1 MKKRLT
7 FITILM
13 LFCSTMFGQYVSHWG
28 PVPTNFRG
36 SMNLWAKISIDEV
49 PQQSTDIEIG
59 AFCGNELRGATKIQK
74 LGNDYIVF
82 LTIWGDKAYDIINF
96 KLYDPSTS
104 NDKVELLSDY
114 TVDFKENDMIGSYGD
129 YETLDFVPSYWN
141 KVNIAKYYANMSVDA
156 IIAINGIPQDRDNLE
171 IAALCG
177 NELRDVQRPIY
188 DANLGKYVVFFVI
201 GGAQDEVIKFQLYD
215 HSEDAIT
222 SLMPLESEHTEDFVT
237 DGTVGVT
244 NPVTINFACP
254 IAQIKETEEYFY
266 TLAAAVEAATGGQTI
281 TLLRDTE
288 GAGVVIDKNVTIDFG
303 GFTYTFVS
311 PAVGSTGTQ
320 TLGFQ
325 ILKDNTVTLQNGTL
339 NVAEAAGTDFAML
352 IQNYAD
358 LTITDMTL
366 NGDNLDR
373 YTIKDYDYSYVLS
386 NNSGEVYI
394 GGNTQILA
402 NPGAVEGDGHYG
414 VAFDVCKYANYT
426 APVVTLGEDV
436 TVEGKV
442 EVTGGQLY
450 TNAALNAVVKKTVE
464 GSSTG
469 WGTLSSPTAEG
480 IAVFSTSTGHD
491 FYQYVE
497 SAEKEWNN
505 IAASIVNN
513 SYTMDNG
520 RGYLYANTDDTEVSF
535 EGTLNYQDVNY
546 SLSYTQKDLAGF
558 NFIGNPFTH
567 NITAAHLSGN
577 KTEGYYVVGEDGTF
591 QVRNTTEETIAP
603 MQAVLVQATEAGN
616 LTNLT
621 IKKTARATQTRE
633 ASNGALEI
641 VVANTDYKDVA
652 YVSFNDGIGLE
663 KIGHQNANAPLVYVT
678 AENKKFA
685 IATMKQDV
693 NEIPVSFVAKTMGQ
707 YTISVEAVDCEFNEM
722 YLTDRMT
729 GEKVNLL
736 LEDYTFVATSNDNA
750 DRFVISFG
758 TTKPESV
765 AENFIYINNGNMII
779 NNIEG
784 NAVVRVLDVLG
795 RPVAE
800 YNVTESANIS
810 TATLSSGV
818 YMIQMYDNNGVK
830 VQKIVVE

>member
-13 LFCSTMFGQYVSHWG
+13 LFCSTMFGQAAYQSHWG
-28 PVPTNFRG
+28 PVPTNFGG
-36 SMNLWAKISIDEV
+36 SMNLWAKISINGVE
-49 PQQSTDIEIG
+49 QTSTDLEIG
-59 AFCGNELRGATKIQK
+59 AFCGNELRGATKLQK
-74 LGNDYIVF
+74 AGNDYIVY
-82 LTIWGDKAYDIINF
+82 LTIGGNKAYDKINF
-96 KLYDPSTS
+96 RLYDPSST

-114 TVDFKENDMIGSYGD
+114 TVDFIDNKIIGSYGN
-129 YETLDFVPSYWN
+129 YETIDFVPSYWN
-141 KVNIAKYYANMSVDA
+141 KVNIVKYDADMSVDA
-156 IIAINGIPQDRDNLE
+156 IIAINGIPQDRNNLE

-188 DANLGKYVVFFVI
+188 DASLGKYVVFFLI
-201 GGAQDEVIKFQLYD
+201 EGASSDVIKFQLYD

-222 SLMPLESEHTEDFVT
+222 ALMPLECDDDDTEVFVT
-237 DGTVGVT
+237 DGMVG
-244 NPVTINFACP
+244 NLDPVTINFACP

-266 TLAAAVEAATGGQTI
+266 TLAEAVGAAQPNETI
-281 TLLRDTE
+281 ELINNAK
-288 GAGVVIDKNVTIDFG
+288 GNGIVINKSLTIDFA
-303 GFTYTFVS
+303 GFAYTFVEEG
-311 PAVGSTGTQ
+311 VGDTQ
-320 TLGFQ
+320 YKSNGFQ
-325 ILKDNTVTLQNGTL
+325 IKKDNNVTLKNGTL
-339 NVAEAAGTDFAML
+339 NVAEEWKEKFYIL
-352 IQNYAD
+352 IQNYSN
-358 LTITDMTL
+358 LTVENMELDGT
-366 NGDNLDR
+366 NLDMWVEE
-373 YTIKDYDYSYVLS
+373 YSDSYVLS
-386 NNSGEVYI
+386 NNSGNVNVTGTTKI
-394 GGNTQILA
+394 IANTDGDLA
-402 NPGAVEGDGHYG
+402 FALDACYNPS
-414 VAFDVCKYANYT
+414 YT

-436 TVEGKV
+436 TVQGKV

-450 TNAALNAVVKKTVE
+450 TNAALNAVVKKTIE
-464 GSSTG
+464 GSTKG

-480 IAVFSTSTGHD
+480 IAAFSTSTGHD

-505 IAASIVNN
+505 IGGDFN
-513 SYTMDNG
+513 SYTMTVG
-520 RGYLYANTDDTEVSF
+520 RGYLYANKTTTEVSF
-535 EGTLNYQDVNY
+535 EGTLNHQDVNY
-546 SLSYTQKDLAGF
+546 TLSYTPKDLAGF

-641 VVANTDYKDVA
+641 VVANTDYSDVA

-663 KIGHQNANAPLVYVT
+663 KIGHQNASAPLVYVT
-678 AENKKFA
+678 AESKKFA

>member
-1 MKKRLT
+1 MKKVLT
-7 FITILM
+7 TLTLLITL
-13 LFCSTMFGQYVSHWG
+13 CSFAFGQNDNYFNEEEINTGLGDNCVVTSIVYVDG
-28 PVPTNFRG
+28 VLQTT
-36 SMNLWAKISIDEV
+36 E
-49 PQQSTDIEIG
+49 DIEIAAYFNG
-59 AFCGNELRGATKIQK
+59 EIRGHIRKYVHYDYVESLINNYYRNIVVYKSEEPAESGDVTFKGYNHDKKTELT
-74 LGNDYIVF
+74 
-82 LTIWGDKAYDIINF
+82 T
-96 KLYDPSTS
+96 T
-104 NDKVELLSDY
+104 Y
-114 TVDFKENDMIGSYGD
+114 TC
-129 YETLDFVPSYWN
+129 
-141 KVNIAKYYANMSVDA
+141 NIAEVRCGSIVAPV
-156 IIAINGIPQDRDNLE
+156 E
-171 IAALCG
+171 IYFTTVATPVA
-177 NELRDVQRPIY
+177 Q
-188 DANLGKYVVFFVI
+188 LG
-201 GGAQDEVIKFQLYD
+201 
-215 HSEDAIT
+215 
-222 SLMPLESEHTEDFVT
+222 TETFM
-237 DGTVGVT
+237 
-244 NPVTINFACP
+244 
-254 IAQIKETEEYFY
+254 
-266 TLAAAVEAATGGQTI
+266 TLAEAVEAATEGNNVI
-281 TLLRDTE
+281 TLLKDSE
-288 GAGVVIDKNVTIDFG
+288 GKGIVIDKDVTIDFA
-303 GFTYTFVS
+303 GFAYTFIEQG
-311 PAVGSTGTQ
+311 VGDTPTKSN
-320 TLGFQ
+320 GFQ
-325 ILKDNTVTLQNGTL
+325 IKKDNNVTLKNGTL
-339 NVAEAAGTDFAML
+339 NVDEEWKEKFYIL
-352 IQNYAD
+352 IQNYSN
-358 LTITDMTL
+358 LTVEDMELDGT
-366 NGDNLDR
+366 NLDMWSA
-373 YTIKDYDYSYVLS
+373 TDGDSYVIS
-386 NNSGEVYI
+386 NNSGNVNVTGTTKI
-394 GGNTQILA
+394 IANNDGALA
-402 NPGAVEGDGHYG
+402 FALDACYNPS
-414 VAFDVCKYANYT
+414 YT

-436 TVEGKV
+436 TVQGKV

-450 TNAALNAVVKKTVE
+450 TNAALNAVVKKTIE
-464 GSSTG
+464 GSTKG

-480 IAVFSTSTGHD
+480 IAAFSTSTGHD

-505 IAASIVNN
+505 IGGDFN
-513 SYTMDNG
+513 SYTMTVG
-520 RGYLYANTDDTEVSF
+520 RGYLYANKTTTEVSF
-535 EGTLNYQDVNY
+535 EGTLNHQDVNY
-546 SLSYTQKDLAGF
+546 TLSYTPKDLAGF

-616 LTNLT
+616 LT
-621 IKKTARATQTRE
+621 IQKTVPATQTRE

-678 AENKKFA
+678 AESKKFA
-685 IATMKQDV
+685 IATMNQDV
-693 NEIPVSFVAKTMGQ
+693 NEIPVSFVVKTMGQ

-750 DRFVISFG
+750 DRFIISFG

>member
-7 FITILM
+7 FITLLM
-13 LFCSTMFGQYVSHWG
+13 LFCSTMFGQGYWG
-28 PVPTNFRG
+28 NVPNY
-36 SMNLWAKISIDEV
+36 E
-49 PQQSTDIEIG
+49 STMTLFGTVQINGEDQNRTDLEIA
-59 AFCGNELRGATKIQK
+59 AFCGDELRGVTQPIKF
-74 LGNDYIVF
+74 GNKYVLVF
-82 LTIWGDKAYDIINF
+82 TIGGLESYEIIRF
-96 KLYDPSTS
+96 KLYDPVADKELGSEYTTVFIPE
-104 NDKVELLSDY
+104 DKVGSLTNFIPINFIPMYWDESDVVSGQEQSMVVKAVITMNGLL
-114 TVDFKENDMIGSYGD
+114 
-129 YETLDFVPSYWN
+129 
-141 KVNIAKYYANMSVDA
+141 
-156 IIAINGIPQDRDNLE
+156 QDRGDLE
-171 IAALCG
+171 LAAFCG
-177 NELRDVQRPIY
+177 DELRDIARPIY
-188 DANLGKYVVFFVI
+188 YERPQQFITDFYINGKSS
-201 GGAQDEVIKFQLYD
+201 EVITFKLYD
-215 HSEDAIT
+215 HSADAPIAI
-222 SLMPLESEHTEDFVT
+222 MPYSSDYSVDFVE
-237 DGTVGVT
+237 DGTIGQDA
-244 NPVTINFACP
+244 PVTINFACP

-266 TLAAAVEAATGGQTI
+266 TLAEAVVKATGGQTI
-281 TLLRDTE
+281 TLLRNAE
-288 GAGVVIDKNVTIDFG
+288 GAGVVIDKDVTIDFG
-303 GFTYTFVS
+303 DFTYTFNEG
-311 PAVGSTGTQ
+311 VGDIPSN
-320 TLGFQ
+320 GFQ
-325 ILKDNTVTLQNGTL
+325 IKKNNNVTLKNGTL
-339 NVAEAAGTDFAML
+339 NVAASEAGKFYIL
-352 IQNYAD
+352 VQNYSN
-358 LTITDMTL
+358 LTVDGMTL
-366 NGDNLDR
+366 DGTNLD
-373 YTIKDYDYSYVLS
+373 KWSKVENNYDSYVLS
-386 NNSGEVYI
+386 NNSGSVNVTGTTKI
-394 GGNTQILA
+394 IANNDGALA
-402 NPGAVEGDGHYG
+402 FALDACYNPS
-414 VAFDVCKYANYT
+414 YT

-450 TNAALNAVVKKTVE
+450 TNAALQAVVKKTVE

-480 IAVFSTSTGHD
+480 NVVFSTSTGHD

-497 SAEKEWNN
+497 SENLEWDN
-505 IAASIVNN
+505 IGGNFN
-513 SYTMDNG
+513 SYTMTVG
-520 RGYLYANTDDTEVSF
+520 RGYLYANTEDTEVSF
-535 EGTLNYQDVNY
+535 EGTLNHEDVNY
-546 SLSYTQKDLAGF
+546 TLSYTQKDLAGF

-577 KTEGYYVVGEDGTF
+577 KTEGYYVVGENGTF
-591 QVRNTTEETIAP
+591 EVRNTTEETIAP
-603 MQAVLVQATEAGN
+603 FQAILVQATEEAG
-616 LTNLT
+616 TLT
-621 IKKTARATQTRE
+621 IQKTAPATQTRE

-663 KIGHQNANAPLVYVT
+663 KIGHQNASAPLVYVT

-707 YTISVEAVDCEFNEM
+707 YTISVETVDCEFNEM

-750 DRFVISFG
+750 DRFVISFA

>member
-13 LFCSTMFGQYVSHWG
+13 LFCSTMFGQSHWEM
-28 PVPTNFRG
+28 TEQEIDKYQN
-36 SMNLWAKISIDEV
+36 SQTICISVLIDGV
-49 PQQSTDIEIG
+49 PQNVENLEIAAFHNNELRGVGVTTLFTPKQTYVATIKVYGTTPDEEISLKLYDSRSEKELSSDYKFDWNPDENGTPLNPISVNFYEKHWDSNENYQNTMSIACTIKINGEIQKRTDLELA
-59 AFCGNELRGATKIQK
+59 AFCGNDLRGATRVEK
-74 LGNDYIVF
+74 LEGGDLYIAI
-82 LTIWGDKAYDIINF
+82 LYIGGTDGETINF
-96 KLYDPSTS
+96 KLYDPTI
-104 NDKVELLSDY
+104 DMELTTDY
-114 TVDFKENDMIGSYGD
+114 AVPFQTNATMGD
-129 YETLDFVPSYWN
+129 DEEIIMEFNAPVAQLGTEKFMTLAEAVAVAQPNETIKLIN
-141 KVNIAKYYANMSVDA
+141 NAKG
-156 IIAINGIPQDRDNLE
+156 NGI
-171 IAALCG
+171 
-177 NELRDVQRPIY
+177 
-188 DANLGKYVVFFVI
+188 VI
-201 GGAQDEVIKFQLYD
+201 NK
-215 HSEDAIT
+215 
-222 SLMPLESEHTEDFVT
+222 SL
-237 DGTVGVT
+237 
-244 NPVTINFACP
+244 
-254 IAQIKETEEYFY
+254 
-266 TLAAAVEAATGGQTI
+266 
-281 TLLRDTE
+281 
-288 GAGVVIDKNVTIDFG
+288 TIDFG
-303 GFTYTFVS
+303 GFTYTFTS

-339 NVAEAAGTDFAML
+339 NVAEAARTDFAML

-436 TVEGKV
+436 TVQGKV

-450 TNAALNAVVKKTVE
+450 TNAALNAVVKKTIE
-464 GSSTG
+464 GSTKG

-480 IAVFSTSTGHD
+480 IAAFSTSTGHD

-505 IAASIVNN
+505 IGGDFN
-513 SYTMDNG
+513 SYTMTVG
-520 RGYLYANTDDTEVSF
+520 RGYLYANKTTTEVSF
-535 EGTLNYQDVNY
+535 EGTLNHQDVNY
-546 SLSYTQKDLAGF
+546 TLSYTPKDLAGF

-641 VVANTDYKDVA
+641 VVANTDYSDVA

-678 AENKKFA
+678 AESKKFA

>member
-1 MKKRLT
+1 
-7 FITILM
+7 M
-13 LFCSTMFGQYVSHWG
+13 LFCSTMFGQHFATPRAYQYNMTVLG
-28 PVPTNFRG
+28 T
-36 SMNLWAKISIDEV
+36 ISINGEE
-49 PQQSTDIEIG
+49 QKRSDIEIAAYCG
-59 AFCGNELRGATKIQK
+59 DELRGTATPFHVDLGTDEIYPFLLTIGSNLNSSEEIRFKLRDLTSGKEYGSEYTLIFKKDGIIGSEENPQNIDFTPMYWDENDVVIYESTMNVFAFININDQLQDRADLEIAAFCGDELRDIARPVFATKPQRYVTVFTIQ
-74 LGNDYIVF
+74 GNEEANQ
-82 LTIWGDKAYDIINF
+82 TITF
-96 KLYDPSTS
+96 KLYDHSGNTPESLMPL
-104 NDKVELLSDY
+104 ESDY
-114 TVDFKENDMIGSYGD
+114 TVDFE
-129 YETLDFVPSYWN
+129 
-141 KVNIAKYYANMSVDA
+141 VN
-156 IIAINGIPQDRDNLE
+156 G
-171 IAALCG
+171 
-177 NELRDVQRPIY
+177 
-188 DANLGKYVVFFVI
+188 VI
-201 GGAQDEVIKFQLYD
+201 GRENP
-215 HSEDAIT
+215 IT
-222 SLMPLESEHTEDFVT
+222 L
-237 DGTVGVT
+237 
-244 NPVTINFACP
+244 NFACP

-266 TLAAAVEAATGGQTI
+266 TLAEAVEAATGGQTI
-281 TLLRDTE
+281 TLLKDAE
-288 GAGVVIDKNVTIDFG
+288 GSGVVINKNVTIDFG

-320 TLGFQ
+320 TLGFH

-339 NVAEAAGTDFAML
+339 NVAEAARTDFAML

-426 APVVTLGEDV
+426 APVVTLGESV
-436 TVEGKV
+436 TVQGKV

-450 TNAALNAVVKKTVE
+450 TNAALNAVVKKTVK
-464 GSSTG
+464 GSTKG

-480 IAVFSTSTGHD
+480 NVVFSTSTGHD

-497 SAEKEWNN
+497 SADLEWNY
-505 IAASIVNN
+505 IGGDFN
-513 SYTMDNG
+513 SYEMTVG
-520 RGYLYANTDDTEVSF
+520 RGYLYANEATTEVSF

-546 SLSYTQKDLAGF
+546 TLSYTPKDLAGF

-577 KTEGYYVVGEDGTF
+577 KTKGYYVVGEDGTF
-591 QVRNTTEETIAP
+591 QVRETTSETIAP
-603 MQAVLVQATEAGN
+603 MQAILVQAKEEAG
-616 LTNLT
+616 NLT

-641 VVANTDYKDVA
+641 VVANTDYSDVA
-652 YVSFNDGIGLE
+652 YVSFNDGVGLE
-663 KIGHQNANAPLVYVT
+663 KIGHQNASAPLVYVT
-678 AENKKFA
+678 AEDKKFA
-685 IATMKQDV
+685 IATMKQNV

-750 DRFVISFG
+750 DRFVISFA
-758 TTKPESV
+758 TTMPESV

>member
-28 PVPTNFRG
+28 PVPTNFGG
-36 SMNLWAKISIDEV
+36 SMNLWAKISINGVE
-49 PQQSTDIEIG
+49 QTSTDLEIG
-59 AFCGNELRGATKIQK
+59 AFCGNELRGATKLQK
-74 LGNDYIVF
+74 AGNDYIVY
-82 LTIWGDKAYDIINF
+82 LTIGGNKAYDKINF
-96 KLYDPSTS
+96 RLYDPSST

-114 TVDFKENDMIGSYGD
+114 TVDFIDNKIIGSYGN
-129 YETLDFVPSYWN
+129 YETIDFVPSYWN
-141 KVNIAKYYANMSVDA
+141 KVNIVKYDADMSVDA

-201 GGAQDEVIKFQLYD
+201 EGAPEEVIKFQLYD

-222 SLMPLESEHTEDFVT
+222 SLMPLESDFIIEEFET
-237 DGTVGVT
+237 DGMVG
-244 NPVTINFACP
+244 NLDPVTINFACP

-266 TLAAAVEAATGGQTI
+266 TLADAVEEALNNQTI
-281 TLLRDTE
+281 TLLSNAE
-288 GAGVVIDKNVTIDFG
+288 GKGIVINKSLTIDFG
-303 GFTYTFVS
+303 GFTYTFTS

-320 TLGFQ
+320 TQGFQ

-339 NVAEAAGTDFAML
+339 NVAEAARTDFAML

-358 LTITDMTL
+358 LTITDMKL

-414 VAFDVCKYANYT
+414 VAFDVCKYASYT

-436 TVEGKV
+436 TVQGKV

-450 TNAALNAVVKKTVE
+450 TNAALNAVVKKTIE

-497 SAEKEWNN
+497 ANELEWNN
-505 IAASIVNN
+505 IAASIVDN
-513 SYTMDNG
+513 SYTMEKG
-520 RGYLYANTDDTEVSF
+520 RGYLYANETTTEVSF
-535 EGTLNYQDVNY
+535 DGTLNHQDVNY
-546 SLSYTQKDLAGF
+546 TLSYNQKDLAGF

-577 KTEGYYVVGEDGTF
+577 KAVGYYVVGGDGTF
-591 QVRNTTEETIAP
+591 QVRETTEETIAP
-603 MQAVLVQATEAGN
+603 MQAILVQATEAG
-616 LTNLT
+616 TLT
-621 IKKTARATQTRE
+621 IQKTAPATQTRE

-685 IATMKQDV
+685 IATMNQDV

-750 DRFVISFG
+750 DRFIISFG

>member
-28 PVPTNFRG
+28 PVPTNFGG
-36 SMNLWAKISIDEV
+36 SMNLWAKISINGVE
-49 PQQSTDIEIG
+49 QTSTDLEIG
-59 AFCGNELRGATKIQK
+59 AFCGNELRGATKLQK
-74 LGNDYIVF
+74 AGNDYIVY
-82 LTIWGDKAYDIINF
+82 LTIGGNKAYDKINF
-96 KLYDPSTS
+96 RLYDPSST

-114 TVDFKENDMIGSYGD
+114 TVDFIDNKIIGSYGN
-129 YETLDFVPSYWN
+129 YETIDFVPSYWN
-141 KVNIAKYYANMSVDA
+141 KVNIVKYDADMSVDA

-188 DANLGKYVVFFVI
+188 DASLGKYVVFFLIEGKTSDVI
-201 GGAQDEVIKFQLYD
+201 EFQLYD

-222 SLMPLESEHTEDFVT
+222 ALMPLECDDDDTEDFVT
-237 DGTVGVT
+237 DGMVGVT

-266 TLAAAVEAATGGQTI
+266 TLADAVEAANNEETVE
-281 TLLRDTE
+281 LLISAQ
-288 GAGVVIDKNVTIDFG
+288 GSGVVIDKDVTIDFG

-339 NVAEAAGTDFAML
+339 NVAEAARTDFAML

-426 APVVTLGEDV
+426 APVVTLGENV
-436 TVEGKV
+436 TVQGKV

-450 TNAALNAVVKKTVE
+450 TNAALQAVVKKTVK
-464 GSSTG
+464 GSTKG

-480 IAVFSTSTGHD
+480 NVVFSTNTGHD

-546 SLSYTQKDLAGF
+546 TLSYTQKDLAGF

-577 KTEGYYVVGEDGTF
+577 KAVGYYVVGEDGTF
-591 QVRNTTEETIAP
+591 QVRETTSETIAP
-603 MQAVLVQATEAGN
+603 FQAILIQATEAGN
-616 LTNLT
+616 LT
-621 IKKTARATQTRE
+621 IQKTAPATQTRE

-641 VVANTDYKDVA
+641 VVANTEYSDVA
-652 YVSFNDGIGLE
+652 YVSFNDGVGLE
-663 KIGHQNANAPLVYVT
+663 KIGHQNASAPLVYVT
-678 AENKKFA
+678 AESKKFA

-736 LEDYTFVATSNDNA
+736 LEDYTFVATSNDNT
-750 DRFVISFG
+750 DRFIISFG

>member
-13 LFCSTMFGQYVSHWG
+13 LFCSTMFGQSHWEM
-28 PVPTNFRG
+28 TEQEIDKYQN
-36 SMNLWAKISIDEV
+36 SQTICISVLIDGV
-49 PQQSTDIEIG
+49 PQNVENLEIAAFHNNELRGVGVTTLFTPKQTYVATIKVYGTTPDEEISLKLYDSRSEKELSSDYKFDWNPDENGTPLNPISVNFYEKHWDSNENYQNTMSIACTIKINGEIQKRTDLELA
-59 AFCGNELRGATKIQK
+59 AFCGNDLRGATRVEK
-74 LGNDYIVF
+74 LEGGDLYIAI
-82 LTIWGDKAYDIINF
+82 LYIGGTDGETINF
-96 KLYDPSTS
+96 KLYDPTI
-104 NDKVELLSDY
+104 DMELTTDY
-114 TVDFKENDMIGSYGD
+114 AVPFQTNATMGD
-129 YETLDFVPSYWN
+129 DEEIIMEFNAPVAQLGTEKFMTLAEAVAVAQPNETIKLIN
-141 KVNIAKYYANMSVDA
+141 NAKG
-156 IIAINGIPQDRDNLE
+156 NGI
-171 IAALCG
+171 
-177 NELRDVQRPIY
+177 
-188 DANLGKYVVFFVI
+188 VI
-201 GGAQDEVIKFQLYD
+201 NK
-215 HSEDAIT
+215 
-222 SLMPLESEHTEDFVT
+222 SL
-237 DGTVGVT
+237 
-244 NPVTINFACP
+244 
-254 IAQIKETEEYFY
+254 
-266 TLAAAVEAATGGQTI
+266 
-281 TLLRDTE
+281 
-288 GAGVVIDKNVTIDFG
+288 TIDFG
-303 GFTYTFVS
+303 GFTYTFTS

-339 NVAEAAGTDFAML
+339 NVAEAARTDFAML

-436 TVEGKV
+436 TVQGKV

-450 TNAALNAVVKKTVE
+450 TNAALNAVVKKTIE
-464 GSSTG
+464 GSTKG

-480 IAVFSTSTGHD
+480 IAAFSTSTGHD

-505 IAASIVNN
+505 IGGDFN
-513 SYTMDNG
+513 SYTMTVG
-520 RGYLYANTDDTEVSF
+520 RGYLYANKTTTEVSF
-535 EGTLNYQDVNY
+535 EGTLNHQDVNY
-546 SLSYTQKDLAGF
+546 TLSYTPKDLAGF

-641 VVANTDYKDVA
+641 VVANTDYSDVA

-678 AENKKFA
+678 AESKKFA

-750 DRFVISFG
+750 DRFIISFG

>member
-13 LFCSTMFGQYVSHWG
+13 LFCSTMFGQSHWEM
-28 PVPTNFRG
+28 TEQEKDKYQN
-36 SMNLWAKISIDEV
+36 SQTICISVLIDGV
-49 PQQSTDIEIG
+49 PQNVENLEIAAFHNNELRGVGVTTLFTPKQTYVATIKIYGTTPSEEISLKLYDSRSEKELSSDYKFDWNPDENGTPLNPISVNFYEKHWDSNENYQNTMSIACTIKINGEIQKRTDLELA
-59 AFCGNELRGATKIQK
+59 AFCGNDLRGATRVEK
-74 LGNDYIVF
+74 LEGGDLYIAI
-82 LTIWGDKAYDIINF
+82 LYIGGTDGETINF
-96 KLYDPSTS
+96 KLYDPTI
-104 NDKVELLSDY
+104 DMELTTDY
-114 TVDFKENDMIGSYGD
+114 AVPFQTNATMGD
-129 YETLDFVPSYWN
+129 DEEIIMEFNAPVAQLGTEKFMTLAEAVAVAQPNETIELIN
-141 KVNIAKYYANMSVDA
+141 NAKG
-156 IIAINGIPQDRDNLE
+156 NGI
-171 IAALCG
+171 
-177 NELRDVQRPIY
+177 
-188 DANLGKYVVFFVI
+188 VI
-201 GGAQDEVIKFQLYD
+201 NK
-215 HSEDAIT
+215 
-222 SLMPLESEHTEDFVT
+222 SL
-237 DGTVGVT
+237 
-244 NPVTINFACP
+244 
-254 IAQIKETEEYFY
+254 
-266 TLAAAVEAATGGQTI
+266 
-281 TLLRDTE
+281 
-288 GAGVVIDKNVTIDFG
+288 TIDFG

-339 NVAEAAGTDFAML
+339 NVAETARTDFAML

-414 VAFDVCKYANYT
+414 VAFDVCKYASYT

-450 TNAALNAVVKKTVE
+450 TNAALNAVVKKTVV
-464 GSSTG
+464 GSETG
-469 WGTLSSPTAEG
+469 WETLSSPTAEG

-497 SAEKEWNN
+497 ANELEWNN
-505 IAASIVNN
+505 IAASIVDN
-513 SYTMDNG
+513 SYTMEKG
-520 RGYLYANTDDTEVSF
+520 RGYLYANETTTEVSF
-535 EGTLNYQDVNY
+535 DGTLNHQDVNY
-546 SLSYTQKDLAGF
+546 TLSYNQKDLAGF

-577 KTEGYYVVGEDGTF
+577 KAVGYYVVGENGTF
-591 QVRNTTEETIAP
+591 QVKETTSETIAP
-603 MQAVLVQATEAGN
+603 FQAILIQATEAGN
-616 LTNLT
+616 LT
-621 IKKTARATQTRE
+621 IQKTAPATQTRE

-685 IATMKQDV
+685 IATMNQDV

-750 DRFVISFG
+750 DRFIISFG

>member
-13 LFCSTMFGQYVSHWG
+13 LFCSTMFGQSHWEM
-28 PVPTNFRG
+28 TEQEIDKYQN
-36 SMNLWAKISIDEV
+36 SQTICISVLIDGV
-49 PQQSTDIEIG
+49 PQNVENLEIAAFHNNELRGVGVTTLFTPKQTYVATIKVYGTTPDEEISLKLYDSRSEKELSSDYKFDWNPDENGTPLNPISVNFYEKHWDSNENYQNTMSIACTIKINGEIQKRTDLELA
-59 AFCGNELRGATKIQK
+59 AFCGNDLRGATRVEK
-74 LGNDYIVF
+74 LEGGDLYIAI
-82 LTIWGDKAYDIINF
+82 LYIGGTDGETINF
-96 KLYDPSTS
+96 KLYDPTI
-104 NDKVELLSDY
+104 DMELTTDY
-114 TVDFKENDMIGSYGD
+114 AVPFQTNATMGD
-129 YETLDFVPSYWN
+129 DEEIIMEFNAPVAQLGTEKFMTLAEAVAVAQPNETIKLIN
-141 KVNIAKYYANMSVDA
+141 NAKG
-156 IIAINGIPQDRDNLE
+156 NGI
-171 IAALCG
+171 
-177 NELRDVQRPIY
+177 
-188 DANLGKYVVFFVI
+188 VI
-201 GGAQDEVIKFQLYD
+201 NK
-215 HSEDAIT
+215 
-222 SLMPLESEHTEDFVT
+222 SL
-237 DGTVGVT
+237 
-244 NPVTINFACP
+244 
-254 IAQIKETEEYFY
+254 
-266 TLAAAVEAATGGQTI
+266 
-281 TLLRDTE
+281 
-288 GAGVVIDKNVTIDFG
+288 TIDFG
-303 GFTYTFVS
+303 GFTYTFTS

-339 NVAEAAGTDFAML
+339 NVAEAARTDFAML

-436 TVEGKV
+436 TVQGKV

-450 TNAALNAVVKKTVE
+450 TNAALNAVVKKTIE
-464 GSSTG
+464 GSTKG

-480 IAVFSTSTGHD
+480 IAAFSTSTGHD

-505 IAASIVNN
+505 IGGDFN
-513 SYTMDNG
+513 SYTMTVG
-520 RGYLYANTDDTEVSF
+520 RGYLYANKTTTEVSF
-535 EGTLNYQDVNY
+535 EGTLNHQDVNY
-546 SLSYTQKDLAGF
+546 TLSYTPKDLAGF

-641 VVANTDYKDVA
+641 VVANTDYSDVA

-678 AENKKFA
+678 AESKKFA

-750 DRFVISFG
+750 ERFIISFA
-758 TTKPESV
+758 TTMPESV

>member
-1 MKKRLT
+1 MKKVLT
-7 FITILM
+7 TLTLLITL
-13 LFCSTMFGQYVSHWG
+13 CSFAFGQNDNYFNEEEINTGLGDNCVVTSIVYVDG
-28 PVPTNFRG
+28 VLQTT
-36 SMNLWAKISIDEV
+36 E
-49 PQQSTDIEIG
+49 DIEIAAYFNG
-59 AFCGNELRGATKIQK
+59 EIRGHIRKYVHYDYVESLINNYYRNIVVYKSEEPAESGDVTFKGYNHDKKTELT
-74 LGNDYIVF
+74 
-82 LTIWGDKAYDIINF
+82 T
-96 KLYDPSTS
+96 T
-104 NDKVELLSDY
+104 Y
-114 TVDFKENDMIGSYGD
+114 TC
-129 YETLDFVPSYWN
+129 
-141 KVNIAKYYANMSVDA
+141 NIAEVRCGSIVAPV
-156 IIAINGIPQDRDNLE
+156 E
-171 IAALCG
+171 IYFTTVATPVA
-177 NELRDVQRPIY
+177 Q
-188 DANLGKYVVFFVI
+188 LG
-201 GGAQDEVIKFQLYD
+201 
-215 HSEDAIT
+215 
-222 SLMPLESEHTEDFVT
+222 TETFM
-237 DGTVGVT
+237 
-244 NPVTINFACP
+244 
-254 IAQIKETEEYFY
+254 
-266 TLAAAVEAATGGQTI
+266 TLAEAVEAATEGNNEI
-281 TLLRDTE
+281 TLRKDSE
-288 GAGVVIDKNVTIDFG
+288 GKGIVIDKDVIIDFA
-303 GFTYTFVS
+303 GFAYTFVEQG
-311 PAVGSTGTQ
+311 VGDTQ
-320 TLGFQ
+320 YKSNGFQ
-325 ILKDNTVTLQNGTL
+325 IKKDNNVTLKNGTL
-339 NVAEAAGTDFAML
+339 NVDEDWKEKFYIL
-352 IQNYAD
+352 IQNYSN
-358 LTITDMTL
+358 LTVEDMELDGT
-366 NGDNLDR
+366 NLDMWSA
-373 YTIKDYDYSYVLS
+373 TDGDSYVLS
-386 NNSGEVYI
+386 NNSGDVNVS
-394 GGNTQILA
+394 NTKIIANNDGALA
-402 NPGAVEGDGHYG
+402 FALDACYNPS
-414 VAFDVCKYANYT
+414 YT
-426 APVVTLGEDV
+426 APVVTLGENV
-436 TVEGKV
+436 TVQGKV

-450 TNAALNAVVKKTVE
+450 TNAALEAVVKKTVE

-469 WGTLSSPTAEG
+469 WETLSSPTAEG
-480 IAVFSTSTGHD
+480 IAAFSTSTGHD

-505 IAASIVNN
+505 IGGDFN
-513 SYTMDNG
+513 SYRMTVG
-520 RGYLYANTDDTEVSF
+520 RGYLYANKTTTEVSF

-577 KTEGYYVVGEDGTF
+577 KAVGYYVVGEDGTF
-591 QVRNTTEETIAP
+591 QVRETTSETIAP
-603 MQAVLVQATEAGN
+603 MQAILVQATEAGN
-616 LTNLT
+616 LT
-621 IKKTARATQTRE
+621 IQKTAPATQTRE

-663 KIGHQNANAPLVYVT
+663 KIGHQNASAPLVYVT

-830 VQKIVVE
+830 VQKVVVE